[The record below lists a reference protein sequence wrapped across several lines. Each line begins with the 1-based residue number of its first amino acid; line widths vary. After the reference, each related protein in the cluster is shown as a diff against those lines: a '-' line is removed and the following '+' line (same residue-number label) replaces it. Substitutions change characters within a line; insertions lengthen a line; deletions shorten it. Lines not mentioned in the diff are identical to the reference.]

1 MGFTPAEVKAVAR
14 QQGYEE
20 LPVGDNERNHLLRF
34 RHPSKRGC
42 GGTTSETGPVKI
54 CVYFTT
60 GKVATSLEHPR
71 AGKGQ
76 LQRTVKDKHML
87 TMVFNYPRVHS
98 NTGYHKKEETKKRH
112 KENGINLKQ
121 LTNLARD
128 KYKCAL
134 VPGPPQDRTK
144 LVVFQHPT
152 GFRIRVWFH
161 TGTMGVFKKDD
172 KEVCVKNLTL
182 NSIEKYLET
191 PSLAQAENKPTD
203 SSGEPGSSYSTY
215 RPPFRDVQQQSSST
229 SIPSAESK
237 LDNIA
242 TKCQLF
248 IAEKRSLR
256 SVEKDLLIHLANL
269 NGFKLSK
276 DDQLLTQF
284 KSQSGGQVLNVWLNK
299 GTVLV
304 QGKNGLNRSTKN
316 CSFNDFL
323 MFLQKYGS
331 KPESGLTENLEKEE
345 TPLAKSL
352 RLAMEN
358 ARDICSNSR

>member
-1 MGFTPAEVKAVAR
+1 MPAEVKTVAR

-20 LPVGDNERNHLLRF
+20 LPVADKDRNHLLRF

-42 GGTTSETGPVKI
+42 GGTSSETGPVKI

-60 GKVATSLEHPR
+60 GKVATSLEHPK

-76 LQRTVKDKHML
+76 LQRTVMDKHML
-87 TMVFNYPRVHS
+87 TMVFDNPRIHS
-98 NTGYHKKEETKKRH
+98 NTGYHKKEETKRRH
-112 KENGINLKQ
+112 KENGINLKL
-121 LTNLARD
+121 LTNLARN

-134 VPGPPQDRTK
+134 IPGPPQDRNK
-144 LVVFQHPT
+144 LVVIQHPT
-152 GFRIRVWFH
+152 GFRIRVWFN
-161 TGTMGVFKKDD
+161 TGTIGVFKKDE
-172 KEVCVKNLTL
+172 KEVFIKNLTL

-191 PSLAQAENKPTD
+191 PSLAQAESKPSD
-203 SSGEPGSSYSTY
+203 SPGEPGSLYSTY
-215 RPPFRDVQQQSSST
+215 RAPIRDVLQQSSST
-229 SIPSAESK
+229 FIPSAESR

-242 TKCQLF
+242 TTCQLF
-248 IAEKRSLR
+248 LAEKRSLR
-256 SVEKDLLIHLANL
+256 SVEKDLLIQLAKL
-269 NGFKLSK
+269 NGFILSK

-284 KSQSGGQVLNVWLNK
+284 KSQSGGPVLNVWLNK

-304 QGKNGLNRSTKN
+304 QGKNGLNQSAKN

-331 KPESGLTENLEKEE
+331 KSESGITENLKTEE
-345 TPLAKSL
+345 TPLAKCL

-358 ARDICSNSR
+358 ARNICSNSR

>member
-1 MGFTPAEVKAVAR
+1 MPAEVKAVAR

-20 LPVGDNERNHLLRF
+20 LPVADNDRNHLLRF

-42 GGTTSETGPVKI
+42 GGTSSEAGPVKI

-60 GKVATSLEHPR
+60 GKVATSLEHPK

-76 LQRTVKDKHML
+76 LQRTVMDKHML
-87 TMVFNYPRVHS
+87 TMVFDNPRIHS
-98 NTGYHKKEETKKRH
+98 NTGYHKKEETKRRH
-112 KENGINLKQ
+112 KENGINVKL

-134 VPGPPQDRTK
+134 IPGPPQDRNK
-144 LVVFQHPT
+144 LVVIQHPT
-152 GFRIRVWFH
+152 GFRIRVWFN
-161 TGTMGVFKKDD
+161 TGTIGVSKKDE
-172 KEVCVKNLTL
+172 KEVFIKNLTL

-191 PSLAQAENKPTD
+191 PSLAQAESKPSD
-203 SSGEPGSSYSTY
+203 SSGEPGSLYSTY
-215 RPPFRDVQQQSSST
+215 RPPIRDVLQQSSST
-229 SIPSAESK
+229 SIPSAESR

-242 TKCQLF
+242 TTCQLF
-248 IAEKRSLR
+248 LAEKRSLR
-256 SVEKDLLIHLANL
+256 SVEKDLLIQLAKL
-269 NGFKLSK
+269 NGFILSK

-284 KSQSGGQVLNVWLNK
+284 KSQSGGPVLNVWLNK

-304 QGKNGLNRSTKN
+304 QGKNGLNQSAKN

-331 KPESGLTENLEKEE
+331 KSESGITENLKTEE
-345 TPLAKSL
+345 TPLAKCL

-358 ARDICSNSR
+358 ARNICSNSRY